1 MAAKE
6 LADRA
11 RVFFALW
18 PDVEVTRA
26 LAAAGSVAQEECG
39 GRVIAADKL
48 HMTLFFVGDIERT
61 RLASLQELASS
72 IDGAAFELDIN
83 TIAYWRHNRIVWAG
97 TQHCPGEL
105 ARLVDRLREG
115 LSTDGIK
122 GEDRPYAPHV
132 TLVRDAERAPQR
144 KRLEPFAWRADDF
157 VLVESVPVHG
167 RVRYDVIGR
176 WHLAASA
183 YSAAKGA

>member
-18 PDVEVTRA
+18 PDAEVTRSVG
-26 LAAAGSVAQEECG
+26 AAGSVAQEECG

-61 RLASLQELASS
+61 RLASLQELGSS
-72 IDGAAFELDIN
+72 IDGAAFETDIN
-83 TIAYWRHNRIVWAG
+83 AIAYWRHNRIVWAG
-97 TQHCPGEL
+97 TQHCPREL

-122 GEDRPYAPHV
+122 GEDR
-132 TLVRDAERAPQR
+132 
-144 KRLEPFAWRADDF
+144 
-157 VLVESVPVHG
+157 
-167 RVRYDVIGR
+167 
-176 WHLAASA
+176 
-183 YSAAKGA
+183 